1 MGFFIAVALLALG
14 VGALF
19 SSFGWVQDLDHWAYT
34 SRAGRFLPG
43 RRGYLSSLA
52 SRRGVGVVPPELTN
66 GFAVASLVL
75 GIVWVFWL
83 GSALAVVF
91 GHVARGRA
99 KRWGI
104 DRGVGMANAGLLLGY
119 GGLAVLA
126 VLLATGGS
134 LQVELRV

>member
-1 MGFFIAVALLALG
+1 MGFFIAVALLALA

-43 RRGYLSSLA
+43 RRAYLSSLT
-52 SRRGVGVVPPELTN
+52 SRREVEVVPELTN

-75 GIVWVFWL
+75 GVVWVFWL

-99 KRWGI
+99 KRWGTN
-104 DRGVGMANAGLLLGY
+104 RGVGMANAGLVLGY
-119 GGLAVLA
+119 GGLVVLA
-126 VLLATGGS
+126 VLVATGSS
-134 LQVELRV
+134 LHVELRM